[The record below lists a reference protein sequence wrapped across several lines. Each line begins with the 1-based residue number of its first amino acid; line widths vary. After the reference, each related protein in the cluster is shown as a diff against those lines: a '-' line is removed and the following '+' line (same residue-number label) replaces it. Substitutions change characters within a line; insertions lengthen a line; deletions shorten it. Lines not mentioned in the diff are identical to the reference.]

1 MVNPRKAT
9 CTINLLKILLNGLKM
24 KFDNQCKWRLSNYM
38 YILKRINWTTTDSI
52 KCQLDDATSKY
63 RMIDNL
69 FIEVIKSDLGRE
81 FPIKNYWCFL
91 KYQFAFTNSTFLLLY
106 IIYFN
111 FFSYW
116 SDKHVVYFIFQ
127 FLFILIR

>member
-9 CTINLLKILLNGLKM
+9 CTINLLKVLLNGLKM
-24 KFDNQCKWRLSNYM
+24 EFDNQCIWRLSNYI
-38 YILKRINWTTTDSI
+38 YILKRINWTTTDNI

-69 FIEVIKSDLGRE
+69 FIEVIKSDLEGN
-81 FPIKNYWCFL
+81 FKNYWCFL
-91 KYQFAFTNSTFLLLY
+91 KYQFAFTNSIFLLSY

-116 SDKHVVYFIFQ
+116 SDKHVYFIFQ
-127 FLFILIR
+127 FLFTLIR